1 VSKIEIVQ
9 GEIFVDER
17 GQISS
22 LNNFNTKGV
31 KRLYFI
37 HHPDKTVVRGWHGH
51 KHEKK
56 WFYCVKGSFVLAL
69 IKPDNWET
77 PSKYLSPKII
87 NLDENDSKIIAVPE
101 GYVNCIKAIANNS
114 ILLVLSGK
122 KLPEAYND
130 SWRYEKNMWVDWSK
144 Y

>member
-1 VSKIEIVQ
+1 MNNVETIQ

-22 LNNFNTKGV
+22 LNSFIPHGV

-37 HHPDKTVVRGWHGH
+37 HHPSTSTVRGWHGH
-51 KHEKK
+51 KLEKK

-69 IKPDNWET
+69 VKPDDWDN
-77 PSKYLSPKII
+77 PSQNLKAEII
-87 NLDENDSKIIAVPE
+87 QLNEKNSKIIAVPE
-101 GYVNCIKAIANNS
+101 GYANCLKAQKEDS

-122 KLPEAYND
+122 KLPEAYQD
-130 SWRYEKNMWVDWSK
+130 SWRYDNSMWVDWSQ